1 MFNNEETASLDLRE
15 LYNKFLEYKYIF
27 AVSVVICIILSFVY
41 YKCMVTPMYS
51 SSSVIYVN
59 CMNPEQTTG
68 DGISEYEIQSSRALT
83 TTYME
88 ILCGRTFLNSVSAD
102 IAYKY
107 DWRQLSSMISISQVN
122 ETELLKV
129 KVTALAPE
137 DAYIICKSIVKN
149 APTKMLTVFKRGTIE
164 VVDEVNMPMLPSSVG
179 IKQILL
185 VGVVLGMI
193 LALAVAFV
201 LEVFDTKIRTSEELV
216 RRYNITVLGD
226 IFN

>member
-1 MFNNEETASLDLRE
+1 MFNNEESASLNLKDLYDK
-15 LYNKFLEYKYIF
+15 LLEYKVIF
-27 AVSVVICIILSFVY
+27 IVCLIVCTIFSFVY
-41 YKCMVTPMYS
+41 YKCLVTPRYS

-102 IAYKY
+102 IGYKY
-107 DWRQLSSMISISQVN
+107 DWRQLASMISISQVN

-129 KVTALAPE
+129 NVSALTQE
-137 DAYIICKSIVKN
+137 DAYIICKSIVDN
-149 APTKMLTVFKRGTIE
+149 APSKMLAVFKRGTIE
-164 VVDEVNMPMLPSSVG
+164 VVDEVNMPMLPSTVG
-179 IKQILL
+179 MKRIIL
-185 VGVVLGMI
+185 VGFVMGMLLGVLI
-193 LALAVAFV
+193 AFV
-201 LEVFDTKIRTSEELV
+201 LEVFDTKIRTSEELAH
-216 RRYNITVLGD
+216 RYDITVLGE

>member
-1 MFNNEETASLDLRE
+1 MFNNEEAPSLDLRD
-15 LYNKFLEYKYIF
+15 LYNKFLGYKFIF
-27 AVSVVICIILSFVY
+27 IISVIVCIILSFIY

-59 CMNPEQTTG
+59 CMNPEQTTE

-88 ILCGRTFLNSVSAD
+88 ILCGRTFLNTVSAD

-107 DWRQLSSMISISQVN
+107 NWRQLASMISISQVN

-129 KVTALAPE
+129 KVNALAPE
-137 DAYIICKSIVKN
+137 DAYIICKSIVNN
-149 APTKMLTVFKRGTIE
+149 APSKMLAVFKRGTIE
-164 VVDEVNMPMLPSSVG
+164 VVDEVDMPMLPSSVG
-179 IKQILL
+179 IKQILF
-185 VGVVLGMI
+185 VGLVLGFI
-193 LALAVAFV
+193 LGLAIAFV
-201 LEVFDTKIRTSEELV
+201 IEVFDTKIRTSEELA
-216 RRYNITVLGD
+216 RRYDIIILGE